1 MRISATHLPD
11 IIRLY
16 DGTRGNSEPSVFSKF
31 SHAKD
36 FLHAEVLVNHG
47 RHGATP
53 TWHAILS
60 AYADTDD
67 FVCGNAMRLHD
78 NDFKDDDRFDFS
90 KFSRH
95 INNCRYYVRE
105 LVFAGMAKLIPLCSH
120 NTVADTQSLPL
131 KLAFFYALI

>member
-1 MRISATHLPD
+1 MQTYGPQGLRLTHFNC
-11 IIRLY
+11 ITVFTAI
-16 DGTRGNSEPSVFSKF
+16 FSKF
-31 SHAKD
+31 SHTKD
-36 FLHAEVLVNHG
+36 FLHAEVLVNHY

-95 INNCRYYVRE
+95 INICRYYVRE
-105 LVFAGMAKLIPLCSH
+105 LVFAGMAKLIPLRTH
-120 NTVADTQSLPL
+120 KMVADALTKSLPL
-131 KLAFFYALI
+131 KLAFFYSL